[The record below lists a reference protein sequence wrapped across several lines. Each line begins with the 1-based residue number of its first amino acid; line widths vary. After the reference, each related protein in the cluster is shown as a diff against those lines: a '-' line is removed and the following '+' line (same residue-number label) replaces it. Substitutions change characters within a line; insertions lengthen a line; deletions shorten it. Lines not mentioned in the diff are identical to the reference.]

1 MTTFIN
7 LTNELLRRLNEVE
20 ISLSDFV
27 GIKNVQ
33 SLAKDAINSSIREI
47 LQDSQEWPFTLVTY
61 EQSLTAGVGTYSFP
75 ADFSK
80 VDWDTFYLTT
90 TNNTSPSFLNTIK
103 YDTYLKEVRANDEV
117 AGAAGYTLPVNVYKT
132 QETKFGITPVPDKAY
147 TVEYRYWKFP
157 ADLAAAEDVCII
169 PNRFKHVVIDGAM
182 MYMMQFRSNDQAY
195 QLHSV
200 KFAEGI
206 KTMRRLN
213 VDSYEYVTST
223 ALRGTHTLKA
233 RSF

>member
-7 LTNELLRRLNEVE
+7 LANELLRRLNEVE
-20 ISLSDFV
+20 IGLSDFTSV
-27 GIKNVQ
+27 KNVQ
-33 SLAKDAINSSIREI
+33 SLAKDAVNSSIREI

-75 ADFSK
+75 SDFSK

-90 TNNTSPSFLNTIK
+90 TNNTNPAYLKTMS
-103 YDTYLKEVRANDEV
+103 YDTYLKDVRANNDA
-117 AGAAGYTLPVNVYKT
+117 AGASGQTLPTNVYKT

-157 ADLAAAEDVCII
+157 ADLTAAEDVSVI
-169 PNRFKHVVIDGAM
+169 PDRFKHVVIDGAM
-182 MYMMQFRSNDQAY
+182 MYMMQFRSNDQSY

-213 VDSYEYVTST
+213 VDSNDYLSST
-223 ALRGTHTLKA
+223 AIRSTGSINA